1 MTDKSKLIN
10 YISLFFVVVFF
21 TAIFAKFA
29 YENRCHII
37 SCSPASWERILNL
50 TFAHSG
56 SDFRVDY
63 ISAQPSRFGNSYS
76 EAGPAFIDIDVSYI
90 SLKTDNS
97 ATDKKINHPVKH
109 LEFDDQTLISSSR
122 TGGQWANY
130 VPPEDGR
137 EKLKR
142 VTVHPRDAFR
152 MTWMLAEKDSSL
164 PATNAHVLALL
175 GFNNLA
181 DKFGC
186 ESIWAVSYLYD
197 HVALTY
203 YINAQTGQ
211 IISSEKTSY

>member
-1 MTDKSKLIN
+1 MSDKSKLIN
-10 YISLFFVVVFF
+10 NISWFFLVVFF

-37 SCSPASWERILNL
+37 GCSPASWEKILDL
-50 TFAHSG
+50 AFAHSG
-56 SDFRVDY
+56 SDFRIEY
-63 ISAQPSRFGNSYS
+63 ISAQPPHFGNSYS
-76 EAGPAFIDIDVSYI
+76 EVGPAFIDIDVSYI
-90 SLKTDNS
+90 SLKTDDS
-97 ATDKKINHPVKH
+97 IADKKINHPVKH
-109 LEFDDQTLISSSR
+109 LEFDDQTLMSSSR

-130 VPPEDGR
+130 VPPEDSQ

-142 VTVHPRDAFR
+142 VTIHPRDAFR
-152 MTWMLAEKDSSL
+152 ITWTLAEKDSSL
-164 PATNAHVLALL
+164 PAKNAHVSALL
-175 GFNNLA
+175 GFYNLA

-186 ESIWAVSYLYD
+186 ESMWAVSYLYD